1 LVLPTGPAPRLGEPL
16 NAYDQAFLDLYGKML
31 EKRPTWNSVS
41 NFPSA
46 TYDNVWVKKGK
57 GQKADFES
65 QYITSDQ
72 CTGCHDAGGTGLQ
85 FDMTKP
91 LPSQAHGYQLENFSP
106 YATWRSSPMGL
117 AGRDP
122 IFFAQLASET
132 QTFHPESKEFVET
145 TCLGCHGISG
155 QRQFQLDNKLA
166 GNECGAFTREMVK
179 AIPYPPGN
187 LSVEHANYGALARD
201 GISCAACHHAVFDQA
216 SVDKVKDQP
225 QNACVIE
232 RQQQLNCASGLK
244 GFAATFTGSFFVG
257 ERSEFYGPFKDV
269 KTMPMQHA
277 LGITPVHKD
286 QFASSELCGSCH
298 TVHLPVL
305 HKGKT
310 IKYHYEQTTYP
321 EWLFSAYRTGTSPMG
336 PLPLGAGDRS
346 ASCQA
351 CHMKNTDPS
360 GKLTVSKIA
369 SIQEYSNFPQAE
381 HVLPPSNIDL
391 PEREGFARHTLAGL
405 NEFLIKMAEQ
415 FPDIFGIPTLDPMLG
430 KKGLPPLLRTEQK
443 MLDQAANEVADIKV
457 TNVKKAEATLVAEV
471 SINNKVGHKLPSS
484 VGFRRAFVE
493 FEVLDRIGRTIWSS
507 GSTNGAGV
515 IVDNDGKPING
526 ELWWND
532 DCSAR
537 LSPGNPKFQPHFQ
550 KITSSSQAQ
559 IYQEL
564 TLAPADVPDR
574 AMRSGSSARR

>member
-1 LVLPTGPAPRLGEPL
+1 
-16 NAYDQAFLDLYGKML
+16 
-31 EKRPTWNSVS
+31 
-41 NFPSA
+41 
-46 TYDNVWVKKGK
+46 
-57 GQKADFES
+57 
-65 QYITSDQ
+65 
-72 CTGCHDAGGTGLQ
+72 
-85 FDMTKP
+85 
-91 LPSQAHGYQLENFSP
+91 
-106 YATWRSSPMGL
+106 
-117 AGRDP
+117 
-122 IFFAQLASET
+122 
-132 QTFHPESKEFVET
+132 
-145 TCLGCHGISG
+145 
-155 QRQFQLDNKLA
+155 
-166 GNECGAFTREMVK
+166 
-179 AIPYPPGN
+179 
-187 LSVEHANYGALARD
+187 
-201 GISCAACHHAVFDQA
+201 
-216 SVDKVKDQP
+216 
-225 QNACVIE
+225 
-232 RQQQLNCASGLK
+232 
-244 GFAATFTGSFFVG
+244 
-257 ERSEFYGPFKDV
+257 
-269 KTMPMQHA
+269 
-277 LGITPVHKD
+277 
-286 QFASSELCGSCH
+286 
-298 TVHLPVL
+298 VL